1 MEWIHVSSSTRHEI
15 GRVVEVGNAVT
26 THKVGD
32 LVVVVDSLAKP
43 CSSCKQDLE
52 QFCENGATFTYN
64 SPDKHLEGK
73 QTYGGYSTSVVVD
86 EKFVL
91 RIPENLDE
99 AATAPLLCAGVTT
112 WSPLRHWNVKKEIK

>member
-1 MEWIHVSSSTRHEI
+1 LY
-15 GRVVEVGNAVT
+15 GRLCQT
-26 THKVGD
+26 
-32 LVVVVDSLAKP
+32 
-43 CSSCKQDLE
+43 CSPCKQDLE
-52 QFCENGATFTYN
+52 FCENGATFTYN

-112 WSPLRHWNVKKEIK
+112 WFTRHWNVKKEIK

>member
-1 MEWIHVSSSTRHEI
+1 
-15 GRVVEVGNAVT
+15 
-26 THKVGD
+26 
-32 LVVVVDSLAKP
+32 LYDSCQT

-99 AATAPLLCAGVTT
+99 ASNRTAIMRRSYYMVTT
-112 WSPLRHWNVKKEIK
+112 TSLERKKRR

>member
-1 MEWIHVSSSTRHEI
+1 
-15 GRVVEVGNAVT
+15 
-26 THKVGD
+26 VGD
-32 LVVVVDSLAKP
+32 LVGVGCMVDSCQT

-52 QFCENGATFTYN
+52 QFCENGYSN

-99 AATAPLLCAGVTT
+99 ASNRTAIMRRSYYMVTT
-112 WSPLRHWNVKKEIK
+112 SLERKKEIK

>member
-1 MEWIHVSSSTRHEI
+1 
-15 GRVVEVGNAVT
+15 
-26 THKVGD
+26 VGD
-32 LVVVVDSLAKP
+32 LVGVGCMVDSCQT

-52 QFCENGATFTYN
+52 QFCENGYPN

-99 AATAPLLCAGVTT
+99 ASNRTAIMRRSYYMVTT
-112 WSPLRHWNVKKEIK
+112 SLERKKEIK

>member
-1 MEWIHVSSSTRHEI
+1 LYVDSCQTCSSS
-15 GRVVEVGNAVT
+15 
-26 THKVGD
+26 
-32 LVVVVDSLAKP
+32 
-43 CSSCKQDLE
+43 KQDLE

-99 AATAPLLCAGVTT
+99 AATAPLLCAGVTMVT
-112 WSPLRHWNVKKEIK
+112 TTSLERKRR